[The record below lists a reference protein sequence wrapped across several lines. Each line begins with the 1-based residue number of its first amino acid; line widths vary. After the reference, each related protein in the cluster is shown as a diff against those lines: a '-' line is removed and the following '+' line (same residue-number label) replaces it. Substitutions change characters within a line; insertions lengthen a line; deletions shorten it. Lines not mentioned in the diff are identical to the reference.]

1 MAILAKWAFCR
12 QFWGKYRADQ
22 IQRQLFL
29 LHGCFP
35 QIHDPIQSPWHSGG
49 TGFAAHIF
57 HMWSLRL
64 GQDRRLAKVRSGNY
78 VFWPGGPHC
87 IAIPCNFF
95 FFSVCVWNPRD
106 ARPTS
111 AFANSQKR
119 KPAEAGKTWLLKY
132 TAKVLMLQAVYKLS
146 PRISKWTTSR
156 MPLGKSFLNL
166 ICSVI
171 GGIYLL

>member
-12 QFWGKYRADQ
+12 QFWGKHRADQ

-95 FFSVCVWNPRD
+95 FFRCVCGIQEMQGQLQLLQTVKRE
-106 ARPTS
+106 
-111 AFANSQKR
+111 SQQR
-119 KPAEAGKTWLLKY
+119 QVKPD
-132 TAKVLMLQAVYKLS
+132 
-146 PRISKWTTSR
+146 
-156 MPLGKSFLNL
+156 FLNTL
-166 ICSVI
+166 RRCLCSKQCTNWVQEFPSEPHQECRWTNPSWI
-171 GGIYLL
+171 LFVQ

>member
-95 FFSVCVWNPRD
+95 FFSVCVHEHALQRHGFSLGPKDAGPATHHFVQWNL
-106 ARPTS
+106 
-111 AFANSQKR
+111 SQWQWKL
-119 KPAEAGKTWLLKY
+119 AGKGFQQSHWERQES
-132 TAKVLMLQAVYKLS
+132 ACLS
-146 PRISKWTTSR
+146 SLSGALCTSQLAATNR
-156 MPLGKSFLNL
+156 
-166 ICSVI
+166 
-171 GGIYLL
+171 